1 MDLQTFSRLFAGVI
15 NMNLNGKVFDEILST
30 QLKPKNEKKK
40 KNMWA
45 IKSEMKL
52 LTLVCEIGKGN

>member
-40 KNMWA
+40 KKYVGDKIRDEVINTCLW
-45 IKSEMKL
+45 
-52 LTLVCEIGKGN
+52 NR

>member
-40 KNMWA
+40 KYVGDKIRDEVINTC
-45 IKSEMKL
+45 L
-52 LTLVCEIGKGN
+52 